1 MIVKVQQ
8 EDFITQNEINNLKN
22 KCEEIPG
29 AITSFV
35 GYVRDVNNN
44 KEIKYLNL
52 EVYEEM
58 AFKELSKI
66 ENNAN
71 KKWSLI
77 DTLIIHRYGK
87 LNVNEKIV
95 LVCCFSQHRKNSFE
109 ACEFIMD
116 YLKKDAPF
124 WKNEFYYKDDEW
136 LENSS

>member
-1 MIVKVQQ
+1 MIKIQKKN
-8 EDFITQNEINNLKN
+8 FNLE
-22 KCEEIPG
+22 EEIEKIKIKHSDIG
-29 AITSFV
+29 ALTSFV
-35 GYVRDVNNN
+35 GYVRDLNNN
-44 KEIKYLNL
+44 KDVKYLNL

-66 ENNAN
+66 ENNAL

-95 LVCCFSQHRKNSFE
+95 LVSCFSQHRKDSFD

-136 LENSS
+136 LENSN